1 MAWQTI
7 LSTAGSIFGAG
18 QQKEAAAEAQE
29 QAAWAQQMATES
41 QRKMFE
47 EGQAFLDPFRQ
58 AGYAGLGAYEGAPQ
72 YGFSPEDLYRLQED
86 QAALQRIYSAQGK
99 RKSGQAAR
107 GQMDLFQRATADAYN
122 RAYGRQLEAAGIGSQ
137 AAQAGAQQALGTGR
151 GIASAYMQGAQNQ
164 IPYINLQG
172 QMNAANIAAL
182 TNLGGNI
189 ANYWQA
195 QPSAQP
201 SVWDE
206 PVSVG
211 AAGSQNLWGEE
222 F

>member
-1 MAWQTI
+1 MGWGAI
-7 LSTAGSIFGAG
+7 LGAAGSLFGAG
-18 QQKEAAAEAQE
+18 QQKEASAEAMQA
-29 QAAWAQQMATES
+29 AAWAQQQATES
-41 QRKMFE
+41 QRRMFE

-58 AGYAGLGAYEGAPQ
+58 AGYAGLEAYEAAPQ
-72 YGFSPEDLYRLQED
+72 FELTPEEQYRLQER

-107 GQMDLFQRATADAYN
+107 GQMGLIERASADAYN
-122 RAYGRQLEAAGIGSQ
+122 RAYGRQLEAAGIGGQ

-172 QMNAANIAAL
+172 QLGASNIAAL
-182 TNLGGNI
+182 TNLGGSI
-189 ANYWQA
+189 ANYYQGQSSVA
-195 QPSAQP
+195 P
-201 SVWDE
+201 SVWDD
-206 PVSVG
+206 VGDVG